1 MNQVEIL
8 VIDDH
13 PLFRRGIRWSL
24 EEESDL
30 LVVGEAAS
38 GQEAIRLSDVHVPDV
53 VLLDLNLPD
62 MSGLEVA
69 RILKRRH
76 PQAGVI
82 VLTMHED
89 DEQLFS
95 AIRAGANAYST
106 KDIDPARPDL
116 VDPPCR
122 TG

>member
-1 MNQVEIL
+1 MNRLQIL

-24 EEESDL
+24 EEQRDL
-30 LVVGEAAS
+30 VVVGEAS
-38 GQEAIRLSDVHVPDV
+38 DGQEGVRLSDVLVPDV
-53 VLLDLNLPD
+53 VLLDLNLPG

-69 RILKRRH
+69 RVLKRRH
-76 PQAGVI
+76 PQLGII

-106 KDIDPARPDL
+106 KD
-116 VDPPCR
+116 VDP
-122 TG
+122 